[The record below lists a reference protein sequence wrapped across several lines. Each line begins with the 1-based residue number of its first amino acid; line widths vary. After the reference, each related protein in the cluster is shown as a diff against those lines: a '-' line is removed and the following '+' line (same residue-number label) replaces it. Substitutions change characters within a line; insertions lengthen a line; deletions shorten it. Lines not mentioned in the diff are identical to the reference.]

1 MLQFLQA
8 PLFCS
13 LNLFGSSVMEKQ
25 MRRRIIAFGF
35 EFLLLGT
42 QCWTQQ
48 RYLECFSGVNSLT
61 TMLANLHWLPWQL
74 LSLRKT
80 HTFLL
85 KYGGKKFMTSWR
97 YSSCTDI
104 LGIILFELDVRG
116 VKSLPASNVQASQK
130 EREEKLTTFLKKR
143 LEPFVEG
150 KTKEFVDWAQSEAR
164 RLSQAGKWNLCPSYS
179 RVFICLY
186 MFHLLKKCI
195 NRNS

>member
-13 LNLFGSSVMEKQ
+13 LNLFGSSLMEKQ

-48 RYLECFSGVNSLT
+48 RYLECFSVVNSLT

-85 KYGGKKFMTSWR
+85 KYGSKKFMTSWR
-97 YSSCTDI
+97 YTSCTGI
-104 LGIILFELDVRG
+104 LGIILFELDLLG